1 MPLVVLVWQCQFV
14 VLTAGLARETQA
26 SAATDL
32 APSRAVITYL
42 ADALLEEEEL
52 FVLCDGEGRPKLL
65 SSSLMLLVSEAVAP
79 SVRR

>member
-26 SAATDL
+26 SATTDL
-32 APSRAVITYL
+32 ASSHAVSTYL
-42 ADALLEEEEL
+42 AAALLEEEEL
-52 FVLCDGEGRPKLL
+52 FVLCGGEGRPKLL
-65 SSSLMLLVSEAVAP
+65 SSSLMLLASEAVSP

>member
-26 SAATDL
+26 SATTDV
-32 APSRAVITYL
+32 ASSRAVSTYL

-52 FVLCDGEGRPKLL
+52 FVLCGGVGRLRLL
-65 SSSLMLLVSEAVAP
+65 SSSLMLMASEAVSAL
-79 SVRR
+79 VRC